1 MNRFIQIFRAPDI
14 RKKVLIVVGLLIASR
29 VFSAIPIPGVNVAS
43 LQAFFGSNQLLGL
56 LNLFSGGGLANLSI
70 AMLGV
75 GPYIT
80 ATIIMQ
86 LLTIIFPKFKEM
98 YYEDGER
105 GRAKFNQF
113 ARMVAVP
120 LAALQAFSFLK
131 LLAAQ
136 GIVAETTSFSL
147 FRDVVVITA
156 GSMIILWLGE
166 LIGEQKIGNGVSL
179 IIFAGIVSSLP
190 SSIRLAMNAYTP
202 GALPTYVAFV
212 AISLAVILGVVYL
225 NEGERKVPV
234 AYARRVRGNKMYGG
248 VASYL
253 PLKVNQAGM
262 IPLIFA
268 VSVLLFP
275 QFIAQVVAI
284 FSVDLS
290 LTMNAW
296 VNGFLANQWI
306 YGISYFFLVV
316 IFTYFYTAI
325 TFDPEEISKNL
336 QRSGGFVPGLRPGE
350 MTSKYFSRVINRVT
364 LWGAIFLGTIAVLP
378 IIVQA
383 LTGVAVLTISGT
395 ALLIVVAVALDTMR
409 QIDSQLTVRE
419 YEGIA

>member
-1 MNRFIQIFRAPDI
+1 MNRFLQIFKIPDL
-14 RKKVLIVVGLLIASR
+14 RKKVLIVIGLLIVSR
-29 VFSAIPIPGVNVAS
+29 IFSAIPIPGVDAAA
-43 LQAFFGSNQLLGL
+43 LRQFFGSNQLLGL

-80 ATIIMQ
+80 STIIMQ

-98 YYEDGER
+98 YQEDGDR
-105 GRAKFNQF
+105 GRAKFNQYG
-113 ARMVAVP
+113 RMIAVP

-131 LLAAQ
+131 LLASQ
-136 GIVAETTSFSL
+136 GVVVEPTGFAL
-147 FRDVVVITA
+147 LRDVVVITA

-166 LIGEQKIGNGVSL
+166 LIGEQKIGNGISL
-179 IIFAGIVSSLP
+179 IILAGIVSSLP
-190 SSIRLAMNAYTP
+190 NSLRLALEAYTP
-202 GALPTYVAFV
+202 SMLPTYLAF
-212 AISLAVILGVVYL
+212 AIVSVLVILAVVYL

-234 AYARRVRGNKMYGG
+234 AYARRVRGNKIFGG
-248 VASYL
+248 ASSYL

-275 QFIAQVVAI
+275 QFIAQVTVI
-284 FSVDLS
+284 FSPSLS
-290 LTMNAW
+290 VTLNNW
-296 VNGFLANQWI
+296 VNAFLANQLI
-306 YGISYFFLVV
+306 YGVSYFLLVV
-316 IFTYFYTAI
+316 AFTYFYTAI
-325 TFDPEEISKNL
+325 TFDPEQISKNL

-350 MTSKYFSRVINRVT
+350 MTSKYFSKVINRVT
-364 LWGAIFLGTIAVLP
+364 LWGAIFLGLIAVLP
-378 IIVQA
+378 IIVQQV
-383 LTGVAVLTISGT
+383 TGVAVLSISGT

-419 YEGIA
+419 YDGIA

>member
-1 MNRFIQIFRAPDI
+1 MNRFVQIFQAPDL
-14 RKKVLIVVGLLIASR
+14 RKKILIVLGLLLVSR
-29 VFSAIPIPGVNVAS
+29 VFSAIPIPGVNLAN
-43 LQAFFGSNQLLGL
+43 LQQFFGSNQLLGL

-80 ATIIMQ
+80 STIIMQ

-98 YYEDGER
+98 YHEEGER
-105 GRAKFNQF
+105 GRAKFNQYS
-113 ARMVAVP
+113 RILTVP
-120 LAALQAFSFLK
+120 LAALQAFGFLK
-131 LLAAQ
+131 LLASQ
-136 GIVAETTSFSL
+136 G
-147 FRDVVVITA
+147 VIIEPSGFELLRNVLVISA

-166 LIGEQKIGNGVSL
+166 LVGEQKIGNGVSL

-190 SSIRLAMNAYTP
+190 STIRLAFEAYTP
-202 GALPTYVAFV
+202 GQLPIYLAFLI
-212 AISLAVILGVVYL
+212 ISFLVIAGVVYL
-225 NEGERKVPV
+225 NEGQRKVPI

-275 QFIAQVVAI
+275 QFIAQISAV
-284 FSVDLS
+284 FSPS
-290 LTMNAW
+290 FSIAMNAW
-296 VNGFLANQWI
+296 VNNFLNNQMI
-306 YGISYFFLVV
+306 YGVSYFVLVV
-316 IFTYFYTAI
+316 AFTYFYTAI
-325 TFDPEEISKNL
+325 TFDPAEISKNL
-336 QRSGGFVPGLRPGE
+336 QRSGGFVPGIRPGE
-350 MTSKYFSRVINRVT
+350 MTSKYFGKVINRVT
-364 LWGAIFLGTIAVLP
+364 LWGAIFLGLIAVLP
-378 IIVQA
+378 IIVQH
-383 LTGVAVLTISGT
+383 LTGLAVLSISGT

-419 YEGIA
+419 YDGIA

>member
-1 MNRFIQIFRAPDI
+1 MNRFLQIFKIPDL
-14 RKKVLIVVGLLIASR
+14 RKKVLIVIGLLIVSR
-29 VFSAIPIPGVNVAS
+29 IFSAIPIPGVDAAA
-43 LQAFFGSNQLLGL
+43 LRQFFGSNQLLGL

-80 ATIIMQ
+80 STIIMQ

-98 YYEDGER
+98 YQEDGER
-105 GRAKFNQF
+105 GRAKFNQYG
-113 ARMVAVP
+113 RMIAVP

-131 LLAAQ
+131 LLASQ
-136 GIVAETTSFSL
+136 GVVVEPTGFAL

-166 LIGEQKIGNGVSL
+166 LIGEQKIGNGISL
-179 IIFAGIVSSLP
+179 IILAGIVSSLP
-190 SSIRLAMNAYTP
+190 NSLRLALEAYTP
-202 GALPTYVAFV
+202 SMLPTYLAFTV
-212 AISLAVILGVVYL
+212 VSMLVILAVVYL

-234 AYARRVRGNKMYGG
+234 AYARRVRGNKIFGG
-248 VASYL
+248 ASSYL

-275 QFIAQVVAI
+275 QFIAQVTVI
-284 FSVDLS
+284 FSPSLS
-290 LTMNAW
+290 ATLNGW
-296 VNGFLANQWI
+296 VNAFLANQLI
-306 YGISYFFLVV
+306 YGISYFLLVV
-316 IFTYFYTAI
+316 AFTYFYTAI
-325 TFDPEEISKNL
+325 TFDPEQISKNL

-350 MTSKYFSRVINRVT
+350 MTSKYFSKVINRVT
-364 LWGAIFLGTIAVLP
+364 LWGAIFLGLIAVLP
-378 IIVQA
+378 IIVQEA
-383 LTGVAVLTISGT
+383 TGVAVLSISGT

-419 YEGIA
+419 YDGIR

>member
-1 MNRFIQIFRAPDI
+1 MNRFVQIFQAPDL
-14 RKKVLIVVGLLIASR
+14 RKKILIVLGLLLASR
-29 VFSAIPIPGVNVAS
+29 VFSAIPIPGVDVAN
-43 LQAFFGSNQLLGL
+43 LQRFFGSNQLLGL
-56 LNLFSGGGLANLSI
+56 LNLFSGGGLSNLSI

-80 ATIIMQ
+80 STIIMQ

-98 YYEDGER
+98 YYEEGER
-105 GRAKFNQF
+105 GRAKFNQYS
-113 ARMVAVP
+113 RILTVP
-120 LAALQAFSFLK
+120 LAALQAFGFLK
-131 LLAAQ
+131 LLASQ
-136 GIVAETTSFSL
+136 G
-147 FRDVVVITA
+147 VIIEPSGFELLRNVLVISA
-156 GSMIILWLGE
+156 GSLIILWLGE
-166 LIGEQKIGNGVSL
+166 LVGEQKIGNGVSL

-190 SSIRLAMNAYTP
+190 SSVRLAFEAYTP
-202 GALPTYVAFV
+202 GQLPIYLAFLI
-212 AISLAVILGVVYL
+212 ISFLVIAGVVYL
-225 NEGERKVPV
+225 NEGERKVPI

-275 QFIAQVVAI
+275 QFIAQISAV
-284 FSVDLS
+284 FSPS
-290 LTMNAW
+290 FSIAMNSW
-296 VNGFLANQWI
+296 VNSFLNNQLI
-306 YGISYFFLVV
+306 YGVSYFILVV
-316 IFTYFYTAI
+316 VFTYFYTAI

-350 MTSKYFSRVINRVT
+350 MTSKYFSKVINRVT
-364 LWGAIFLGTIAVLP
+364 LWGAIFLGLIAVLP
-378 IIVQA
+378 IIVQQI
-383 LTGVAVLTISGT
+383 TGVAVLHISGT

-419 YEGIA
+419 YDGIA